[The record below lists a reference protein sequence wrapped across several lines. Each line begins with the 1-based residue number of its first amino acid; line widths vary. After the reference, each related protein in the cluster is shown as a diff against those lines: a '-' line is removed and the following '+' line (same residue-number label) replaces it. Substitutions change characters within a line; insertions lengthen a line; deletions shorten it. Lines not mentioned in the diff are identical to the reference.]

1 MPIGK
6 NAIKRVVSSGY
17 SAPKT
22 TDDTKKVEE
31 IKEAPVAVE
40 EKATKSAPKKS
51 APKKT
56 TTPKTSSAKPKQPS
70 KSPKKSEAAE
80 EMVAVVKETKIEVVK
95 SEDSARECQYFSI
108 GEDLPIYLL

>member
-22 TDDTKKVEE
+22 TDDAKKVEE
-31 IKEAPVAVE
+31 IKEAPVAAE

-56 TTPKTSSAKPKQPS
+56 TTPKTGSTKPKQPA
-70 KSPKKSEAAE
+70 KSPKSEAAE
-80 EMVAVVKETKIEVVK
+80 EVVAVVKETKIEVVK
-95 SEDSARECQYFSI
+95 SDDSARECQYFAI

>member
-51 APKKT
+51 VPKKT
-56 TTPKTSSAKPKQPS
+56 TTAKTGSTKPKQPS
-70 KSPKKSEAAE
+70 KAPKSEAKE
-80 EMVAVVKETKIEVVK
+80 EVAIVVKETKAAVVK
-95 SEDSARECQYFSI
+95 SDDSARECQYFAI

>member
-22 TDDTKKVEE
+22 TDDAKKVEE
-31 IKEAPVAVE
+31 IKEVPVAVE

-56 TTPKTSSAKPKQPS
+56 TTAKTGSTKPKQPS
-70 KSPKKSEAAE
+70 KAPKSEAKE
-80 EMVAVVKETKIEVVK
+80 EATAVAKESKIEVVK
-95 SEDSARECQYFSI
+95 SDDSAKECQYFAI
-108 GEDLPIYLL
+108 GEELPIYLL

>member
-31 IKEAPVAVE
+31 IKVDAPVD
-40 EKATKSAPKKS
+40 EKKEVKSAPKKS

-56 TTPKTSSAKPKQPS
+56 TAAKTGSTKPKQPS
-70 KSPKKSEAAE
+70 KAPKKSEAKE
-80 EMVAVVKETKIEVVK
+80 EATAVAKESKIEVVK
-95 SEDSARECQYFSI
+95 SDDSARECQYFAI
-108 GEDLPIYLL
+108 GEELPIYLL

>member
-31 IKEAPVAVE
+31 IKEAPVAAE

-56 TTPKTSSAKPKQPS
+56 TTPKTSSAKPKQPA
-70 KSPKKSEAAE
+70 KAPKSEAKE
-80 EMVAVVKETKIEVVK
+80 EVVAVVKETKIEVVK